1 MSLTVLFILGRLFH
15 FSAVIL
21 MFGISIFIVF
31 LTPQQL
37 KTALGSR
44 LNNGLNYA
52 IIANLLTAAIIVSVQ
67 GGLMGEG
74 WGDAIDFA
82 TIAAVL
88 ETTFGKVWLWQLLFS
103 VLSALCLFISP
114 SLRFKLIAGLSAA
127 LLINLGF
134 VGHVTISTGLLGVV
148 HPINH
153 AIHLLSGGYWLGTLV
168 PLLMC
173 LRYLS
178 DPTKRKYAISAMI
191 KFSNFGHIAVLL
203 VIISG
208 IINTAIILGSFPVHW
223 SSPYQRFLGI
233 KIFLVII
240 MIGIA
245 LYNRYI
251 LVPRIR
257 PGVTNTLRCF
267 TACTLLEIIAGAI
280 VLSLVSFFA
289 TLSPT

>member
-1 MSLTVLFILGRLFH
+1 MSLIALLVLGRLFH

-31 LTPQQL
+31 LAPLQL
-37 KTALGSR
+37 RPTLALR
-44 LNNGLNYA
+44 LNKGLSYIA
-52 IIANLLTAAIIVSVQ
+52 IANLLTAGIIISAQ
-67 GGLMGEG
+67 SGLMGDG
-74 WGDAIDFA
+74 WGDTVDVT
-82 TIAAVL
+82 TISAVL
-88 ETTFGKVWLWQLLFS
+88 ETTFGKVWLWQLIFS
-103 VLSALCLFISP
+103 LLSALCLFLGP

-134 VGHVTISTGLLGVV
+134 VGHVTISTGLLGMV
-148 HPINH
+148 HRVNH
-153 AIHLLSGGYWLGTLV
+153 AIHLLSAGYWLGSLI

-178 DPTKRKYAISAMI
+178 DSGSKKYAISAMI
-191 KFSNFGHIAVLL
+191 KFSNFGHLAVLL
-203 VIISG
+203 VIVSG
-208 IINTAIILGSFPVHW
+208 IVNTAIILGSLPVHW
-223 SSPYQRFLGI
+223 SSPYQLFLSL
-233 KIFLVII
+233 KVFLVII

-251 LVPRIR
+251 LVPKIR
-257 PGVTNTLRCF
+257 PDNNNTLRCF
-267 TACTLLEIIAGAI
+267 TACTLLEIIAGAT